1 MTEGS
6 GGDFGK
12 LLGVGDSIGVGRRTG
27 ATAAII
33 ITASTGTVLA
43 LCWALFYN
51 CRTHLTFTATLS
63 ERTRA
68 LWRLSDFFFF

>member
-12 LLGVGDSIGVGRRTG
+12 LHGVGRRVG

-33 ITASTGTVLA
+33 ITASTDPVLT
-43 LCWALFYN
+43 LC
-51 CRTHLTFTATLS
+51 
-63 ERTRA
+63 
-68 LWRLSDFFFF
+68 